1 MAVAKILIVDDE
13 AAIRRSIRD
22 ILEFEK
28 YEVVEASNGMEALV
42 KVKQKA
48 FDVII
53 LDIKMP
59 QMDGMEA
66 LGRLQ
71 VIAPDVPVIMISG
84 HGDIDTALEAVRK
97 GAFDYLGKP
106 FDARRLLITVR
117 NALDKS
123 SLVTETKTLRKKVT
137 KSKVQEM
144 IGSSKAL
151 KVVKEMIDLAAP
163 VDSSRVLILG
173 PNGTGKELV
182 ARWIHEK
189 SQRVDGPMVEVN
201 CAAIPATLIES
212 ELFGHVKGAF
222 TDAKE
227 DRIGKFEQA
236 NNGTIF
242 LDEIGDMSLE
252 AQAKVLRALQEKRI
266 MKVGGNSEISVNV
279 RVIAATNKNLRREIS
294 EGRFREDLY
303 HRLAVVI
310 ISVPAL
316 NDRREDIPE
325 LVDTFIQQICTDYGI
340 SPKTITPEAITLLQK
355 QNWTGNIRELR
366 NVVERLIIFSKTKI
380 TENEVNTFVVPT
392 SSTHELKQFFDR
404 FSNVDALKSFVEAE
418 YRKYKNDAEEYR
430 TLP

>member
-1 MAVAKILIVDDE
+1 MALAKILVVDDE
-13 AAIRRSIRD
+13 GAIRRSIRD

-42 KVKQKA
+42 KAKQKS

-189 SQRVDGPMVEVN
+189 SQRVEGPMVEVN

-266 MKVGGNSEISVNV
+266 MKVGGNSEITVNV
-279 RVIAATNKNLRREIS
+279 RVIAATNKNLRKEIM

-310 ISVPAL
+310 IKVPAL

-325 LVDTFIQQICTDYGI
+325 LVDSFIQQICTDYGI
-340 SPKTITPEAITLLQK
+340 SQKSITPDALALLQK

-366 NVVERLIIFSKTKI
+366 NVVERLIIFSKNKI
-380 TENEVNTFVVPT
+380 TENEVNMFVVPT
-392 SSTHELKQFFDR
+392 SSAHELKQFFDR
-404 FSNVDALKSFVEAE
+404 FPDVEQLKIFIEGE
-418 YRKYKNDAEEYR
+418 YKKYKEAAMESSALN
-430 TLP
+430 

>member
-310 ISVPAL
+310 IPVPAL

-366 NVVERLIIFSKTKI
+366 NVVERLIIFSKNKI

>member
-366 NVVERLIIFSKTKI
+366 NVVERLIIFSKNKI